1 MEYDNTNRGVLFRNE
16 KKETEKHPDMT
27 GSLDVDGVEYYLS
40 GWTKTSKQGK
50 KFLSV
55 SVSPKQKVAQQHV
68 QKAKQQFNQED
79 DFSDDIPF

>member
-1 MEYDNTNRGVLFRNE
+1 
-16 KKETEKHPDMT
+16 MT

-68 QKAKQQFNQED
+68 QKAKQQFVKEVD
-79 DFSDDIPF
+79 YDSDIPF

>member
-1 MEYDNTNRGVLFRNE
+1 MEYDNTNGGVLFRND

-68 QKAKQQFNQED
+68 QKAKQQFNQEVDYD
-79 DFSDDIPF
+79 DSIPF